1 VGPFEVNRQRAEQ
14 QGRTG
19 ERAAAWWLRLH
30 GWRIVGERV
39 KTRVGEVDL
48 IARRGRTL
56 AFVEVKTRATEADLA
71 LAIDEHR
78 LQRVAAAANM
88 LIARYGR
95 GAEDIRIDV
104 ILIRPWRLPVHM
116 KNVWH
121 G

>member
-1 VGPFEVNRQRAEQ
+1 MNRQRAEQ
-14 QGRTG
+14 QGRAG
-19 ERAAAWWLRLH
+19 ERIAAWWLRLR
-30 GWRIVGERV
+30 GWHIVGERV

-56 AFVEVKTRATEADLA
+56 ALIEVKMRTTAADLA
-71 LAIDEHR
+71 LAIDERR

-88 LIARYGR
+88 LASRYAK

-104 ILIRPWRLPVHM
+104 MLIQPWRLPIHM